1 MKKLNKEKKS
11 CKDVFN
17 SFMLSKATYVGYL
30 EFPVVDGIK
39 EIPQDLICFSKIQTL
54 DDYSKWIHPYE
65 HDYVIER
72 IWKYPQK
79 YLPIIKKYAGII
91 SPDFSLYRDMP
102 LIMQIYNIFR
112 SRTIARWL
120 QDNGV
125 KVIINVRF
133 GDKRTYRI
141 ACMGIPKHCTI
152 AIGTHGTMKDREDR
166 KILEDGVAFVLKELE
181 PSALLIY
188 GTVSK
193 TIIDLCKKSNV
204 QLIVFQSDFG
214 KSHLKDKEV
223 R

>member
-17 SFMLSKATYVGYL
+17 SFMLSGSDYEGFL
-30 EFPVVDGIK
+30 EIPKVDGIN
-39 EIPQDLICFSKIQTL
+39 EVPDDLVSFSKIQASG
-54 DDYSKWIHPYE
+54 DYSKWIHPYE

-112 SRTIARWL
+112 SRMIARWL

-133 GDKRTYRI
+133 GDRRTYKI

-152 AIGTHGTMKDREDR
+152 AIGTHGTMKFREDR
-166 KILEDGVAFVLKELE
+166 KVLEEGVAFVLKELE
-181 PSALLIY
+181 PNVLIIY
-188 GTVSK
+188 GTASK
-193 TIIDLCKKSNV
+193 RIIDLCKKANV
-204 QLIVFQSDFG
+204 QLKVFQSDFG
-214 KSHLKDKEV
+214 KSHLKNMEV

>member
-17 SFMLSKATYVGYL
+17 SFMLSRSGYEGFL
-30 EFPVVDGIK
+30 EIPKVDGTN
-39 EIPQDLICFSKIQTL
+39 EIPNDLISFSKILTS
-54 DDYSKWIHPYE
+54 DDYNKWIHFYE

-72 IWKYPQK
+72 IWKYPHK
-79 YLPIIKKYAGII
+79 YLPIIRKYAGVI

-112 SRTIARWL
+112 SRMIARWL

-133 GDKRTYRI
+133 GDRRTYKV
-141 ACMGIPKHCTI
+141 ACTGVPKHCTI
-152 AIGTHGTMKDREDR
+152 AIGTHGTMKLCEDR
-166 KILEDGVAFVLKELE
+166 KVIEDGVAFVLKNLE
-181 PSALLIY
+181 PSVLIIY
-188 GTVSK
+188 GTTSE
-193 TIIDLCKKSNV
+193 TIIDLCKESNV

-214 KSHLKDKEV
+214 KSRLKDKEV